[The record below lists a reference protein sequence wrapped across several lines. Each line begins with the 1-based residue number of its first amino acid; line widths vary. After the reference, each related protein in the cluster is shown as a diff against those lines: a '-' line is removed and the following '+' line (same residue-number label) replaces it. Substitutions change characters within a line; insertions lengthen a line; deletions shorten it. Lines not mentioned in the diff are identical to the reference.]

1 MVNSYQRLLHI
12 KYHNHLCA
20 LLIFVLLVI
29 LSWYIAKKDMYDK
42 LDILA
47 VSDGENLLL
56 NIPVKYSDTL
66 NESTIISIKNKR
78 YSYKLNSIS
87 ELLYDEVT
95 KTNYQTFS
103 ISIEDKFPLNE
114 IVNVRI
120 YYNKEKIYLKV
131 LKLIKE

>member
-12 KYHNHLCA
+12 KYHNHICA
-20 LLIFVLLVI
+20 LLIFVLLGI
-29 LSWYIAKKDMYDK
+29 LSFYIAKKDMYEK
-42 LDILA
+42 LDVYA

-66 NESTIISIKNKR
+66 NEDSLISIKNNR

-87 ELLYDEVT
+87 ELLYDETT

-103 ISIEDKFPLNE
+103 IHIDKTFPLNE

-120 YYNKEKIYLKV
+120 YYNKEKIYFKV
-131 LKLIKE
+131 LNLIKE